1 MDVNT
6 NLSDYTI
13 DELFSLLDITIKNES
28 TYDELVTKIKTNTD
42 KYIDHFTKLNKQ
54 NIVDFFKNVQYV
66 LLNTS
71 KEKDPTVSTVITY
84 KNDYTYGTKTIEY
97 DENIFNS
104 NSGAGNPINRKT
116 VTKMYTVDTR
126 FRTNYYTTT
135 STNFL
140 VEIPEE
146 QKRVIEMKL
155 SDIEIPTTYYTFNN
169 AYENNY
175 MWMRII
181 LIDNTSQTGESRDYL
196 YIYIPEGNYSTSK
209 FINTLNSQI
218 KQYSEYQ
225 DITVAYDLSFVDGV
239 AEGTGRVSFKYVGTN
254 IKSVEINFSAPPI
267 LNQYSTRKII
277 NISENNS
284 FLSLYSRT
292 YFVPLIERFG
302 WILGFRNALY
312 DTTGNNNTILS
323 ESILDI
329 TGPKYVYLSVDD
341 HRMGVNTDF
350 KICNVSQIPNT
361 ILARIAI
368 KVPQFSIQIENDLS
382 VYAESRYYYGPVNIT
397 KLDIKLLDEHG
408 RIVDLNSRDFSFTLK
423 LTVIYSAT

>member
-28 TYDELVTKIKTNTD
+28 TYDELVSKIKTNTD

-66 LLNTS
+66 LLNSS

-84 KNDYTYGTKTIEY
+84 RNDYTYGTKTIEY

-126 FRTNYYTTT
+126 FRSNYYTTT

-140 VEIPEE
+140 VDIPEE

-155 SDIEIPTTYYTFNN
+155 SDIEIPTTFYTFNN
-169 AYENNY
+169 AYNNNY
-175 MWMRII
+175 MWMKII
-181 LIDNTSQTGESRDYL
+181 FMDNNIEYL
-196 YIYIPEGNYSTSK
+196 YIYIPEGNYSTTK
-209 FINTLNSQI
+209 FMNTLNSQI
-218 KQYSEYQ
+218 KQYSEYD
-225 DITVAYDLSFVDGV
+225 DITAVYDLSYVDGV
-239 AEGTGRVSFKYVGTN
+239 GEGTGLVSFNYVGTN
-254 IKSVEINFSAPPI
+254 IKSVEINFTAPPI
-267 LNQYSTRKII
+267 PNQYSTRKVQ
-277 NISENNS
+277 NIPDNNE
-284 FLSLYSRT
+284 LLVLYIRS
-292 YFVPLIERFG
+292 YFIPLIERLG
-302 WILGFRNALY
+302 WILGFRNGLY
-312 DTTGNNNTILS
+312 NTTGNNNTITS

-368 KVPQFSIQIENDLS
+368 KVPPFSIQVENDLS

-408 RIVDLNSRDFSFTLK
+408 RIVNLNNRDFSFTLK

>member
-1 MDVNT
+1 MENINT

-28 TYDELVTKIKTNTD
+28 TYDELVNKIKTNTD
-42 KYIDHFTKLNKQ
+42 KYIDTFTKLNKQ
-54 NIVDFFKNVQYV
+54 TIVNFFKNVQYV
-66 LLNTS
+66 LLNS
-71 KEKDPTVSTVITY
+71 YKGNDPNVNTVITY
-84 KNDYTYGTKTIEY
+84 KNDYAYGVGSIIAQY
-97 DENIFNS
+97 DDNIFNS
-104 NSGAGNPINRKT
+104 NSGAGNPLNRKT

-140 VEIPEE
+140 VDIPEE

-169 AYENNY
+169 AYNNNY
-175 MWMRII
+175 MWMKII
-181 LIDNTSQTGESRDYL
+181 FMDDRVEYL
-196 YIYIPEGNYSTSK
+196 YIYIPEGNYSTTK
-209 FINTLNSQI
+209 IMNTINSAI
-218 KQYSEYQ
+218 KQYVEYE
-225 DITVAYDLSFVDGV
+225 DITVTYDLSYVDGV
-239 AEGTGRVSFKYVGTN
+239 GEGTGLVSLNYVGTD
-254 IKSVEINFSAPPI
+254 IKSVEINFTAPPI
-267 LNQYSTRKII
+267 PNQYSSRKVE
-277 NISENNS
+277 NIPDNNA
-284 FLSLYSRT
+284 LLVLYIRS
-292 YFVPLIERFG
+292 YFIPLIERLG
-302 WILGFRNALY
+302 WILGFRNGLY
-312 DTTGNNNTILS
+312 NTTGNNNTIVS
-323 ESILDI
+323 ESILDVS
-329 TGPKYVYLSVDD
+329 GPKYVYLSVDD

-368 KVPQFSIQIENDLS
+368 KVPPFTTQVENDLS

-408 RIVDLNSRDFSFTLK
+408 RIVNLNSRDFSFTLK